1 MKKEA
6 KMRSAIVGYGV
17 IGRLHGK
24 ILREM
29 GYLTAICDIDAEA
42 LSEISDANTYGDYL
56 QMLDTEKP
64 DTVHI
69 CTPHYLHAD
78 MVIEALK
85 RNINVVCEKPLCI
98 KIEDIDRILAAER
111 NSKAILGVC
120 HQNRYNPCNAYIKE
134 YLKDKRILGASGQ
147 VSWSRDAEYYASG
160 AWRGRWDTEGG
171 GVLINQA
178 LHTLDL
184 LIWLC
189 GMPEGLTAT
198 VDTLTLRDSIEV
210 EDTATLL
217 ARGEVGFNFFATNGS
232 ACNLPV
238 ELTVKTEDE
247 TVKVMPRVALLGD
260 KKVDFPKEKYV
271 GPKACYG
278 DGHGALF
285 THFYDC
291 VEKGTHFPIDGEEG
305 AKVIRVILAAY
316 RSHGQMTEVL

>member
-1 MKKEA
+1 MKA
-6 KMRSAIVGYGV
+6 VIVGYGV

-29 GYLTAICDIDAEA
+29 GHLSAICDVD
-42 LSEISDANTYGDYL
+42 SDALADVDDVKKYSDYL
-56 QMLDTEKP
+56 NMLDEEHP
-64 DTVHI
+64 DSVHI

-85 RNINVVCEKPLCI
+85 RNINVICEKPLCI
-98 KIEDIDRILAAER
+98 KVEDIDRILEAEK

-120 HQNRYNPCNAYIKE
+120 HQNRYNPCNVYVKE
-134 YLKDKRILGASGQ
+134 YLADKKILGASGQ
-147 VSWSRDAEYYASG
+147 VSWVRDARYYESG
-160 AWRGRWDTEGG
+160 AWRGKWETEGG

-189 GMPEGLTAT
+189 GMPEGLIAS
-198 VDTLTLRDSIEV
+198 VDNLTLKGAIEV
-210 EDTATLL
+210 EDTATIL
-217 ARGEVGFNFFATNGS
+217 AKGESGFSFFATNGS

-247 TVKVMPRVALLGD
+247 VIKVLPRIALIGE
-260 KKVDFPKEKYV
+260 KKMDFPKEKYV

-285 THFYDC
+285 THFYEC
-291 VEKGTHFPIDGEEG
+291 VENGSHFPIDGEEG
-305 AKVIRVILAAY
+305 AKVIRVILSAY
-316 RSHGQMTEVL
+316 KSHGQMTEIL